1 MNNLAEY
8 IINALAPLNIP
19 VYISG
24 DVTDDRVSQYIM
36 VDVTMTGGHDG
47 LPPQTLADID
57 ISIGVHTSVADDPSG
72 LSCRGYAREA
82 SRILSTIPINGLH
95 GDWYLRYVSAP
106 AVGSISISDL
116 FHTMAITADGIVQH
130 YSI

>member
-1 MNNLAEY
+1 MTNLINY
-8 IINALAPLNIP
+8 IINALAAVGIP
-19 VYISG
+19 VYLSG

-82 SRILSTIPINGLH
+82 ARILSTLPLNGLH
-95 GDWYLRYVSAP
+95 GDWFLRYVSAP
-106 AVGSISISDL
+106 SVGAVNISDL

-130 YSI
+130 SSI